1 MSLAALRSDKSTR
14 AALQRVLRERV
25 QLGLAEA
32 QRRDAPP
39 AVHELRKRTKE
50 LRGLL
55 RLLRPGLTGAREL
68 DHRLRNAAQGLSEI
82 RDLEVMSMQFDTL
95 TAQLRDPN
103 RFAGLR
109 MQIFD
114 DYANRCQSEQADAL
128 TEYNSC
134 FRELEREFEEFALKG
149 KASHLL
155 WNGIFST
162 YRKAQGLHMQAIDSL
177 AGDFDATPFHE
188 MRKRVKHHWYQ
199 ARFLARIRKKKMAAH
214 IKRIDDLGE
223 ALGDHNDFDVL
234 MEFLDSRE
242 ALAPEDIEA
251 REIFRGHL
259 MARRRKLATRAL
271 KLADKALARPP
282 DKLVATWQD
291 WWRDWRKG

>member
-1 MSLAALRSDKSTR
+1 MSLAASKSDKSAK
-14 AALQRVLRERV
+14 AALQRVLSECV
-25 QLGLAEA
+25 QKGLAEA
-32 QRRDAPP
+32 QRTDAIPT
-39 AVHELRKRTKE
+39 VHELRKRTKE
-50 LRGLL
+50 VRGLL
-55 RLLRPGLTGAREL
+55 RLLHPGLAGAKSL
-68 DHRLRNAAQGLSEI
+68 DHCLRDASRGLSET
-82 RDLEVMSMQFDTL
+82 RDLEVMSVQFDAL
-95 TAQLRDPN
+95 TAKLRDPN

-109 MQIFD
+109 WQIFD
-114 DYANRCQSEQADAL
+114 EFANRCHFEHVDAL
-128 TEYNSC
+128 TEYISC
-134 FRELEREFEEFALKG
+134 FQDIEREFEEFALDG

-162 YRKAQGLHMQAIDSL
+162 YRKAQGLHVQAEASL

-199 ARFLARIRKKKMAAH
+199 ARFLARIRPKKMALH

-234 MEFLDSRE
+234 MEFLDSCD
-242 ALAPEDIEA
+242 ALSREDIEA

-259 MARRRKLATRAL
+259 MARRRKLATYAL

-282 DKLVATWQD
+282 EKLVATWQD